1 MGIFSL
7 RIPNRNFSISG
18 ATLLPWCYRM
28 FKPILG
34 DLNFKLFAVRIVFW
48 LVLWGNKN
56 MRLWWENKINRIFFE
71 KLWDRIF
78 PKKFETI
85 MKIFNKLI
93 FFCDAHKKS
102 SWVQNLVGN
111 WGLVGNLGAK
121 FASIAGG
128 LARCRERFG
137 NRNWRSLQLDC
148 VTFSSTKI
156 FEKSVRNFLVADTI
170 PVPEKSPEFSS
181 TGIFVSAMSAKQ
193 L

>member
-1 MGIFSL
+1 MSHLAKFWDP
-7 RIPNRNFSISG
+7 R
-18 ATLLPWCYRM
+18 CYRM

-56 MRLWWENKINRIFFE
+56 MRLWWGNKINRIFFE

-137 NRNWRSLQLDC
+137 NRIYALAPFFFWEKLC
-148 VTFSSTKI
+148 VKFDII
-156 FEKSVRNFLVADTI
+156 FFFGKTRPKNYFL
-170 PVPEKSPEFSS
+170 
-181 TGIFVSAMSAKQ
+181 GILV
-193 L
+193 